1 MSKKALVNLRIYTI
15 RPRGIPEF
23 LRIFEELGLPVQ
35 VRHLG
40 PPVGYYISEIGPLNQ
55 VTHMWEYDSLADMEA
70 RRAARNAD
78 PDWAKYTAA
87 SAGFV
92 TVQEDRIIR
101 RVVFKSLG

>member
-1 MSKKALVNLRIYTI
+1 MSKKALVNMRIYTI

-35 VRHLG
+35 IRHLG

-55 VTHMWEYDSLADMEA
+55 VTHLWEYDSLADMEA

-101 RVVFKSLG
+101 RVMFKSLG